1 MMLTRIHKAEA
12 PKKTRTIPI
21 YKNEVYKDIDLYT
34 HKYVDGSDIGDLR
47 IRNAVSSDS
56 TEAVD
61 GTLISRYVEFRDAQL
76 RSRMRTALV
85 EIEADGADNDLP
97 VEEGAYVYALSLP
110 EEFDDNLLKPL
121 AEYIHRYLV
130 FGTLYDWYAQF
141 GMRQATVYG
150 EMLDGLEA
158 KINSIVRGP
167 SIHKRPMQ
175 PFGPAKPL

>member
-1 MMLTRIHKAEA
+1 MMLTKIHKAET
-12 PKKTRTIPI
+12 PKKLRTIPI
-21 YKNEVYKDIDLYT
+21 YKNGVYEDIDLYT
-34 HKYVDGSDIGDLR
+34 HKYVDGSDIEDLR

-56 TEAVD
+56 SETVD

-85 EIEADGADNDLP
+85 ETEAEGADNDLM
-97 VEEGAYVYALSLP
+97 VEEGAYIYNLSLP
-110 EEFDDNLLKPL
+110 EAFDDNLLKPL

-141 GMRQATVYG
+141 GMRQAAVYG
-150 EMLDGLEA
+150 EMLNGLES

>member
-1 MMLTRIHKAEA
+1 MMLARIHKSEA

-85 EIEADGADNDLP
+85 ETEADGADNDLAA
-97 VEEGAYVYALSLP
+97 EEGAYVYALSLP